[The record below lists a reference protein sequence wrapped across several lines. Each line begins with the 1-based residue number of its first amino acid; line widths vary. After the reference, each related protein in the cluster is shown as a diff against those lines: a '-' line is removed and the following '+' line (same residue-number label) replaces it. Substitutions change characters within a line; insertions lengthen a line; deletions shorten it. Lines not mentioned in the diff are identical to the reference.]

1 MNNYE
6 LTVILRNKNS
16 EALKEKV
23 KEILTKFNVT
33 ITEEAHWGNRRLAY
47 EIDGDREGFY
57 FFAYVQTSPDMV
69 EKVTTELRL
78 NQDILRTMFVKIQK
92 TQTA

>member
-6 LTVILRNKNS
+6 LTVILRHKNS

-23 KEILTKFNVT
+23 KEILAKFNVT
-33 ITEEAHWGNRRLAY
+33 ITEEAHWGTQRLAY
-47 EIDGDREGFY
+47 EIDGEREGFY

-69 EKVTTELRL
+69 EKATAELKL
-78 NQDILRTMFVKIQK
+78 NQDILRIMFVKIQK